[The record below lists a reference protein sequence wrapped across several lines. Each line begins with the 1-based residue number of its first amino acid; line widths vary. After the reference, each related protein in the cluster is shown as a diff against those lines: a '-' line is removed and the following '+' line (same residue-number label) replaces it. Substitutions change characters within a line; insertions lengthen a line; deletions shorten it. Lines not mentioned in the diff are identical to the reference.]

1 MKPLIDHHTADRIAT
16 LRQMQ
21 GLPFAIPPG
30 HTAYRQ
36 SDFEKSKLWRYV
48 MIAGFVVGI
57 NALFEK
63 APTDPQPTNQPT
75 HAVARAPST
84 HVGSV

>member
-1 MKPLIDHHTADRIAT
+1 MICLPDHHTAVRIAM

-36 SDFEKSKLWRYV
+36 SDFENSKLWRYV
-48 MIAGFVVGI
+48 FIAALAVGI
-57 NALFEK
+57 ARFFEAPPAPV
-63 APTDPQPTNQPT
+63 APTVVHS
-75 HAVARAPST
+75 HASVAGT
-84 HVGSV
+84 V

>member
-1 MKPLIDHHTADRIAT
+1 MKSLPDHHTPARKAA

-36 SDFEKSKLWRYV
+36 SDFEDSKLWRYV
-48 MIAGFVVGI
+48 FIAAFAVG
-57 NALFEK
+57 
-63 APTDPQPTNQPT
+63 
-75 HAVARAPST
+75 VARFFEAPAAPVAPAVVHSHAPVAGT
-84 HVGSV
+84 V

>member
-1 MKPLIDHHTADRIAT
+1 MNSLQDHHTPARIAM

-36 SDFEKSKLWRYV
+36 SDFENSKLWRYV
-48 MIAGFVVGI
+48 FIAAFAVGT
-57 NALFEK
+57 ARFFEVPP
-63 APTDPQPTNQPT
+63 APVAPAAV
-75 HAVARAPST
+75 HAPAPVA
-84 HVGSV
+84 GSV